1 MRVIAEHIAERR
13 AREELDRVDQVLD
26 KISAQGIN
34 SLTEEERAL
43 LDRVSRHTQ
52 LN

>member
-1 MRVIAEHIAERR
+1 MRVIEEHMAEER
-13 AREELDRVDQVLD
+13 ARRELDRVDEVLD

-34 SLTEEERAL
+34 SLTEEEREL
-43 LDRVSRHTQ
+43 LDRVSRQTQ

>member
-1 MRVIAEHIAERR
+1 MRVIEEHMAEER
-13 AREELDRVDQVLD
+13 ARQELDRVDAVLD
-26 KISAQGIN
+26 KISARGVN

-43 LDRVSRHTQ
+43 LDRVSRQTQ

>member
-1 MRVIAEHIAERR
+1 MKVLNEHMAERR
-13 AREELDRVDQVLD
+13 AHRELDRVDEVLD

-34 SLTEEERAL
+34 SLTTEERAL
-43 LDRVSRHTQ
+43 LDRVSKQTR

>member
-1 MRVIAEHIAERR
+1 MAERQ
-13 AREELDRVDQVLD
+13 ARQELDRVDEVLD

-43 LDRVSRHTQ
+43 LDRVSKQTQ